1 MISRLIRDGV
11 GIGVLPIVMVQEE
24 LASKALVQLSS
35 RPQLKARTLQAAYHT
50 EGVGAPGRVIEAV
63 VEVVRKTLS
72 LRVPLLP
79 TA

>member
-24 LASKALVQLSS
+24 LARKSLVQLSC
-35 RPQLKARTLQAAYHT
+35 RPQLKERTLQA